1 MPYKPPAIQTNLNRN
16 SSIIRKTGKNKNQP
30 VKQFESPKNK
40 QAVTKRK
47 AIYKFRL
54 LIKLSKLIFM
64 DIMKYRIIQILEL
77 ELNEKLQ

>member
-54 LIKLSKLIFM
+54 LIKLSKLI
-64 DIMKYRIIQILEL
+64 QILHFC
-77 ELNEKLQ
+77 LNSTKLSSSLVQL

>member
-54 LIKLSKLIFM
+54 LIKLSKLI
-64 DIMKYRIIQILEL
+64 QILHFY
-77 ELNEKLQ
+77 LNSTKLSSSLVQL